1 LWQRKTQQRGNGKT
15 IDTQHAGEEQS
26 SALDGMSYQDH
37 FSGRGEHGEMDGQD
51 NNIPGDGI
59 DWQDEDALGSF
70 GVFEEYEMAVAFV
83 SAKSALLEC
92 IGGHGEE
99 PHMQDNTNQG
109 PVAPEGGLP
118 DLSAARTSGTV

>member
-1 LWQRKTQQRGNGKT
+1 
-15 IDTQHAGEEQS
+15 
-26 SALDGMSYQDH
+26 MSYQDH